1 MTENKQ
7 EQKFRVVID
16 NKVISENFD
25 SIQDAMEWTKTNDIT
40 LTVKE
45 GANLVIETYLKPKL
59 LLD

>member
-40 LTVKE
+40 LTVRE